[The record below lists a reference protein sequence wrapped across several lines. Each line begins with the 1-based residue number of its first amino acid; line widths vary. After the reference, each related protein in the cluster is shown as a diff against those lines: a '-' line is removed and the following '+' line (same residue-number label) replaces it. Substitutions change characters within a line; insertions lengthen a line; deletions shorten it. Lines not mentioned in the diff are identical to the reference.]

1 MNSKNYQGKIYTLET
16 TNNNEVKT
24 YVKILFKISTYIII
38 SMSNFLHI
46 DEDESVG
53 RVDIDS
59 LFEKKQ
65 QKDLK
70 QLSIFNKIL
79 NRIHK
84 RIRLTGNTKVKDKY
98 VFFSIPEFIFG
109 EPLYKQGDC
118 IGYLVVQLEQ
128 NGFLVKYIHPNTLFI
143 CWENWVPSYVRSEI
157 KKKTGKIIN
166 ERGEIVAD
174 KNANLDTANE
184 DDINAGIMNNGRS
197 GQAKKNDKEYTPID
211 NYQPSGN
218 FVYKK
223 ELFEKLEKKL

>member
-1 MNSKNYQGKIYTLET
+1 
-16 TNNNEVKT
+16 
-24 YVKILFKISTYIII
+24 
-38 SMSNFLHI
+38 MSNFI
-46 DEDESVG
+46 YADEDENIG

-84 RIRLTGNTKVKDKY
+84 RIRLTSNIKVKDKH

-143 CWENWVPSYVRSEI
+143 CWENWVPSYVRNEI

-166 ERGEIVAD
+166 ERGEIIAV
-174 KNANLDTANE
+174 KNSTLDREGE
-184 DDINAGIMNNGRS
+184 DENNINAGIMNTGRS
-197 GQAKKNDKEYTPID
+197 GQPKKNDKEYTPID

>member
-1 MNSKNYQGKIYTLET
+1 
-16 TNNNEVKT
+16 
-24 YVKILFKISTYIII
+24 
-38 SMSNFLHI
+38 MSNFLFV

-84 RIRLTGNTKVKDKY
+84 RIRLTGSTKVKDKH
-98 VFFSIPEFIFG
+98 VFFTVPEFIFG

-143 CWENWVPSYVRSEI
+143 CWENWVPSYVRNEI

-166 ERGEIVAD
+166 EKGEIIGD
-174 KNANLDTANE
+174 KNTKNE
-184 DDINAGIMNNGRS
+184 EEEEDDDINARIMNTSKANN
-197 GQAKKNDKEYTPID
+197 QNKKNDKEYTPID

>member
-1 MNSKNYQGKIYTLET
+1 
-16 TNNNEVKT
+16 
-24 YVKILFKISTYIII
+24 
-38 SMSNFLHI
+38 MSNFLFV

-84 RIRLTGNTKVKDKY
+84 RIRLTGSTKVKDKH
-98 VFFSIPEFIFG
+98 VFFTVPEFIFG

-143 CWENWVPSYVRSEI
+143 CWENWVPSYVRNEI

-166 ERGEIVAD
+166 EKGEIIGD
-174 KNANLDTANE
+174 KNIKNE
-184 DDINAGIMNNGRS
+184 EEEEDDDINARLMNTSKTNN
-197 GQAKKNDKEYTPID
+197 QNKKNDKEYTPID

>member
-1 MNSKNYQGKIYTLET
+1 
-16 TNNNEVKT
+16 
-24 YVKILFKISTYIII
+24 
-38 SMSNFLHI
+38 MSNFLFV

-84 RIRLTGNTKVKDKY
+84 RIRLTGSTKVKDKH
-98 VFFSIPEFIFG
+98 VFFTVPEFIFG

-143 CWENWVPSYVRSEI
+143 CWENWVPSYVRNEI

-166 ERGEIVAD
+166 EKGEIIGD
-174 KNANLDTANE
+174 KNIKNE
-184 DDINAGIMNNGRS
+184 EEEDDDINARIMNTSKANN
-197 GQAKKNDKEYTPID
+197 QNKKNDKEYTPID

>member
-1 MNSKNYQGKIYTLET
+1 
-16 TNNNEVKT
+16 
-24 YVKILFKISTYIII
+24 
-38 SMSNFLHI
+38 MSNFLFV

-84 RIRLTGNTKVKDKY
+84 RIRLTGSTKVKDKH
-98 VFFSIPEFIFG
+98 VFFTVPEFIFG

-143 CWENWVPSYVRSEI
+143 CWENWVPSYVRNEI

-166 ERGEIVAD
+166 EKGEIIGD
-174 KNANLDTANE
+174 KNIKNE
-184 DDINAGIMNNGRS
+184 EEEDDDINARLMNTSKTNN
-197 GQAKKNDKEYTPID
+197 QNKKNDKEYTPID

>member
-1 MNSKNYQGKIYTLET
+1 
-16 TNNNEVKT
+16 
-24 YVKILFKISTYIII
+24 
-38 SMSNFLHI
+38 MSNFLFV

-84 RIRLTGNTKVKDKY
+84 RIRLTGSTKVKDKH
-98 VFFSIPEFIFG
+98 VFFTVPEFIFG

-143 CWENWVPSYVRSEI
+143 CWENWVPSYVRNEK

-166 ERGEIVAD
+166 EKGEIIGD
-174 KNANLDTANE
+174 KNIKNE
-184 DDINAGIMNNGRS
+184 EEEEDDDINARLMNTSKTNN
-197 GQAKKNDKEYTPID
+197 QNKKNDKEYTPID